1 MSWAADGP
9 PEFLQLCQ
17 RGQAPLFVSLRAKEI
32 FSVLLL
38 TIEQTTLSM
47 SRELLWQGV
56 DGLMAIT
63 NIAVSFYSPNSVVN
77 EDLKEMPFLSK

>member
-9 PEFLQLCQ
+9 SEFLQLCQ
-17 RGQAPLFVSLRAKEI
+17 CGQAPLFVSLRANEI

-47 SRELLWQGV
+47 SRELLWQWV

-63 NIAVSFYSPNSVVN
+63 NITVSFYSPNSVVN
-77 EDLKEMPFLSK
+77 EDLKEMPFSSK